1 MDDGAALVGG
11 RWSSAI
17 LLLLLAVVE
26 LGVSASTREEW
37 AEDFFSAVVEHLLDQ
52 EEGDP
57 LLSLA
62 SDLQVL
68 GRCSQTRAHTTSSA

>member
-1 MDDGAALVGG
+1 MVVVGVVLVVG
-11 RWSSAI
+11 RRRSI
-17 LLLLLAVVE
+17 LLVAVVQFE
-26 LGVSASTREEW
+26 VVALIREGW
-37 AEDFFSAVVEHLLDQ
+37 GEDFFSAVVEHLLDQ